1 MKTYIC
7 EICGDA
13 YLGEDRP
20 SQCPFCGAKG
30 NFIKEG
36 KEARPVVNETIQV
49 NEKERENLMK
59 TLELEM
65 HAVAVYQCMAGKT
78 DKYEINAMYKRLAKV
93 EMEHATIVT
102 KILKIEKPEMIEAV
116 CADRDV
122 DNFDETIVLEDNASK
137 LYATFAQEAMDLN
150 LKKFFGAL
158 TLVEKEHIDLI
169 NNYLSSNNQ

>member
-13 YLGEDRP
+13 YLGNEAP
-20 SQCPFCGAKG
+20 AQCPFCGAKR

-78 DKYEINAMYKRLAKV
+78 DRYEIKAMYKRLAKV

-102 KILKIEKPEMIEAV
+102 KILKIEKPEMIEV
-116 CADRDV
+116 TCADGDV
-122 DNFDETIVLEDNASK
+122 DNFNETISLEDNASK
-137 LYATFAQEAMDLN
+137 LYATFAQEAVDVS

-158 TLVEKEHIDLI
+158 TIVEREHIDLI
-169 NNYLSSNNQ
+169 NNYLSGNN